1 VVWEQDARVIVM
13 LTAESEGGQLKC
25 HSYWKPGNY
34 GTLQLK
40 MLAERQ
46 VPLETKSDNRISSSS
61 PPHSDR
67 PVVGPRRSTNPHTA
81 AEKKNLTQPLSDA
94 NGEAPHI
101 RIRHFALSDT
111 SSPFQPI
118 REITQLQYSHWPDFG
133 TPAHP
138 THILQ
143 LIDQCDRAAMATS
156 SPGST
161 FEPETPAVEKQ
172 RPVIVH
178 CSAGCGRTG
187 TFCTVDSVIDMLKR
201 QRSSKVMSPIPG
213 ADINWDR
220 NQDVD
225 LIAKTVEDF
234 RLQRLSMV
242 QSLRQFVLCY
252 ESILEWIVSQSP
264 PPSKVVIPS
273 SSSSSSSSRLHSLK
287 REEARRSYHG

>member
-1 VVWEQDARVIVM
+1 MVWEQDVRVIVM
-13 LTAESEGGQLKC
+13 LTALSEGGQLKC

-46 VPLETKSDNRISSSS
+46 VPLETRESNNTSS
-61 PPHSDR
+61 PSSTSR
-67 PVVGPRRSTNPHTA
+67 PSVGLRRSTNPHTA
-81 AEKKNLTQPLSDA
+81 TEKKNVTQPSNDSS
-94 NGEAPHI
+94 NEPPHI
-101 RIRHFALSDT
+101 CIRHFALSDT

-143 LIDQCDRAAMATS
+143 LIDQCDRAAMAIS
-156 SPGST
+156 SPGSV
-161 FEPETPAVEKQ
+161 FEPTAPAPEKQ
-172 RPVIVH
+172 KPVLVH

-201 QRSSKVMSPIPG
+201 QRSGQSAPPILG
-213 ADINWDR
+213 ADKDWDR
-220 NQDVD
+220 RHDID
-225 LIAKTVEDF
+225 LIAKAVADF

-264 PPSKVVIPS
+264 PSTVKVIPS
-273 SSSSSSSSRLHSLK
+273 SSSSSRLDSLK
-287 REEARRSYHG
+287 QQEVRRSHHG